1 MFSRILVLLENAKI
15 DQDLCQAALKL
26 AAETG
31 ARLKWVYL
39 QKPQE
44 PCDFEPLR
52 FLRQQALS
60 RYGIESD
67 ISQMAG
73 ELGNVVREQL
83 IKWGP
88 DLLMIDHTH
97 LQKIASIVT
106 NQHKCSQGGLA
117 CSVMTVANSAQSGA
131 LPAYPVSPSKS
142 AIPTV
147 PKMNAANA
155 MIAA

>member
-1 MFSRILVLLENAKI
+1 MFSRILVLLENVKI
-15 DQDLCQAALKL
+15 DQNLCQTALKL

-39 QKPQE
+39 QQPQE

-60 RYGIESD
+60 LYGIESD
-67 ISQMAG
+67 ITQIAG
-73 ELGNVVREQL
+73 EIGDITLEQL

-97 LQKIASIVT
+97 LQKIASIVV
-106 NQHKCSQGGLA
+106 NHHNCSQGGLA
-117 CSVMTVANSAQSGA
+117 CSVMTVASSVLSGTS
-131 LPAYPVSPSKS
+131 PAHPVSH
-142 AIPTV
+142 ARVVV
-147 PKMNAANA
+147 PGVSKMNAAKA

>member
-1 MFSRILVLLENAKI
+1 MFSRILVLLENAKF
-15 DQDLCQAALKL
+15 DQDLCQSALKL

-60 RYGIESD
+60 QYGIESD

-97 LQKIASIVT
+97 LQRIASIVV

-117 CSVMTVANSAQSGA
+117 CSVMTVDNSAQSGA
-131 LPAYPVSPSKS
+131 LRAYPVSHSKA
-142 AIPTV
+142 AIPV
-147 PKMNAANA
+147 MPKMHAAKA
-155 MIAA
+155 MMVA